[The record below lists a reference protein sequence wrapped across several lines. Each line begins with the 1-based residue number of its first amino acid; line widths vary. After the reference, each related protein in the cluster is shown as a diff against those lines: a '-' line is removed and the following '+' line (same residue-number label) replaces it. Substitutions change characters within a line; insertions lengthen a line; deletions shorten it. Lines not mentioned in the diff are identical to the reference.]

1 MTIVSGRLGVDM
13 GKDHTVKNDDQGY
26 LHPTAGEPFVDMKLT
41 LKAQPKKEVVS
52 KAFNLISC
60 NLGNG
65 SEQNR

>member
-1 MTIVSGRLGVDM
+1 M
-13 GKDHTVKNDDQGY
+13 GKDHTVKNDDQGF
-26 LHPTAGEPFVDMKLT
+26 LNPTAGEPFVDMKLT

-52 KAFNLISC
+52 FALLLIGG